1 MANKPIEFDSEAADE
16 VVDGYEWYLKR
27 SPQAARA
34 FLSEVDRAIDAIQ
47 ASPAMFATYLH
58 GTRRYLLKRYPYA
71 IVYRELPELIQ
82 IVAVSHLKRRPG
94 YWKSR
99 V

>member
-1 MANKPIEFDSEAADE
+1 MAKKPIEFDSEAADE

-27 SPQAARA
+27 SPQAASA
-34 FLSEVDRAIDAIQ
+34 FLSEVDRAIDSIQ
-47 ASPAMFATYLH
+47 ATPAMFAAYLH

-71 IVYRELPELIQ
+71 IVYRELSDLIQ
-82 IVAVSHLKRRPG
+82 IVAVAHLKRRPG